1 MKAKLTNE
9 IRLAMCEHPGEPV
22 TVEDDQTQKVY
33 VLVEQDLHQ
42 RAMAALRRQED
53 DFASLQR
60 GIDQMEAGL
69 GRPLAEVDAEIREQL
84 GFAPKL

>member
-1 MKAKLTNE
+1 
-9 IRLAMCEHPGEPV
+9 
-22 TVEDDQTQKVY
+22 
-33 VLVEQDLHQ
+33 
-42 RAMAALRRQED
+42 MAALRRQED